1 MKKVRDYILKGQEI
15 FIGLEDS
22 KKKWVL
28 CARSSGRLIHE
39 VTMPADYDNLRNYF
53 TNKFPDCKINLIYE
67 AGFRGF
73 GLHDHLKNDG
83 WNCIVTPP
91 HRVTEE
97 KCNRKKNDRR
107 DSRRLAKN
115 LENNDYKSCYVPDA
129 ELREDRQLSRVL
141 GQVNSDLVRVRNRI
155 RRSLEFHGL
164 DSNFPSGCWGER
176 KYRELGAQLRR
187 LNIRRSLYRSF
198 ELLLIQLE
206 HLRQMKKEVFKE
218 LKELSKAQR
227 YKDQVE
233 ILKSAPGVGPLTAI
247 RLTLEWGDMN
257 GRFKRKEE
265 FGSYLGLTPS
275 EYSTGGQERK
285 GRITKEGN
293 RAVRAWLIESSWV
306 AIRYDGVLLEKFITI
321 HKRTGS
327 KKKAIV
333 AVARKLA
340 LRLRTILLKEEIYQ
354 IGVVV

>member
-1 MKKVRDYILKGQEI
+1 MKKVRDYILKGQDI

-28 CARSSGRLIHE
+28 CARSYGRIVHE
-39 VTMPADYDNLRNYF
+39 TTMPADYDNLRNYF
-53 TNKFPDCKINLIYE
+53 NNRFPDCKINVIYE

-73 GLHDHLKNDG
+73 GLHDDLEDDG
-83 WNCIVTPP
+83 WNCVVTPP

-107 DSRRLAKN
+107 DCRRLAKN

-141 GQVNSDLVRVRNRI
+141 GQVNSDLVRARNRI

-164 DSNFPSGCWGER
+164 DANFPSGCWGER
-176 KYRELGAQLRR
+176 MYRGLGAELRR
-187 LNIRRSLYRSF
+187 LKIRPTLYRSF

-206 HLRQMKKEVFKE
+206 HLRQMKKEV
-218 LKELSKAQR
+218 LKELRELSKSQR
-227 YKDQVE
+227 YKEQVK
-233 ILKSAPGVGPLTAI
+233 ILRSAPGVGPLTAI
-247 RLTLEWGDMN
+247 RLALEWGDMK

-265 FGSYLGLTPS
+265 FGSYLGLIPS
-275 EYSTGGQERK
+275 EYSTGELDRK
-285 GRITKEGN
+285 GHITKEGN
-293 RAVRAWLIESSWV
+293 RAVRAWLMESSWV
-306 AIRYDGVLLEKFITI
+306 AIRYDGVLMEKFITI
-321 HKRTGS
+321 QKRTGS

-340 LRLRTILLKEEIYQ
+340 LRLRTILLKQELYQ
-354 IGVVV
+354 LGVVV